1 MPFAVMIY
9 YLWAVGS
16 DLPEIRPAVGFVDVQ
31 SFLAASRLHRFG
43 VVSAP
48 GAVPWLICGN
58 GKVAA
63 VQGFNSCN

>member
-1 MPFAVMIY
+1 MLLVAISY
-9 YLWAVGS
+9 YLLSVGS
-16 DLPEIRPAVGFVDVQ
+16 DLPVLQLEAGFVDVQ
-31 SFLAASRLHRFG
+31 SFPALSRLHKLG